1 MQNEKNKYSKAFGLI
16 LYIFFGGAKEHH
28 HTQQEVAEALGMQ
41 VADLSNKIHH
51 GRKFSLDDFIKICEH
66 LEVKDYNE
74 VIQEIKD
81 YANQHI

>member
-28 HTQQEVAEALGMQ
+28 HTQQEVAEVLGMQ
-41 VADLSNKIHH
+41 VADLSRKIHH

-66 LEVKDYNE
+66 LEVEDYNE
-74 VIQEIKD
+74 VIKEIKG
-81 YANQHI
+81 YADKHI